1 MNLLMLILSV
11 VMTWTVE
18 SKNSVSGEG
27 TYPAT
32 MTATYSCSYQKGTV
46 RAKDT
51 ATISFA
57 NMGGMTIEQI
67 EVYVRSNK
75 SAGSGI
81 ITVDLNGSSVA
92 TKEGSLKD
100 WVGLYDNS
108 NYHSLPLL
116 QTSISDVHELSVSLV
131 GTVNSLYIEKYVI
144 QYTPASVKSVT
155 LMKGNAEYTTLTEKS
170 AGAGVILPDMA
181 DEGNWKFAAWSRNHF
196 YQISTMPDS
205 WILPGRFYPVEKDT
219 LWAVYAYDMPY
230 KEAFATT
237 LSDGLYLYADTTRMI
252 AMSGAVSDGITENA
266 AVNISDPSQVYDIT
280 FDETSETAIIYH
292 PATNTYIGY
301 NGLSL
306 ADEASLWKV
315 YHSGATTAFYMQS
328 GNKTYILWPDYIKQI
343 YVNEIN
349 EFIPCAALVKAD
361 NLSSAPTVLI
371 SAEPL
376 MEEPVFTCHP
386 ENGMGIENAI
396 SPQQKEYNLPIG
408 NYRLIIRNGQKFMQI
423 Q

>member
-11 VMTWTVE
+11 VMTWTVD

-27 TYPAT
+27 TYPAL
-32 MTATYSCSYQKGTV
+32 MDVSYSCSYQKGTV
-46 RAKDT
+46 RANDE
-51 ATISFA
+51 ATITFS

-67 EVYVRSNK
+67 EVYLKSNK
-75 SAGSGI
+75 LAGSGI
-81 ITVDLNGSSVA
+81 FYVGVNGDIVV
-92 TKEGSLKD
+92 TKDGSLLD
-100 WVGLYDNS
+100 WLGFYDN
-108 NYHSLPLL
+108 NHYHSFSLL
-116 QTSISDVHELSVSLV
+116 QTPIRDVHELSISLE

-155 LMKGNAEYTTLTEKS
+155 LMKGNTEYTTLTEKS

-237 LSDGLYLYADTTRMI
+237 LSDGLYIYADTTRMI
-252 AMSGAVSDGITENA
+252 AMSGAVSNGITENA

-280 FDETSETAIIYH
+280 FDEISETAIIYH
-292 PATNTYIGY
+292 PATNSYIGY

-306 ADEASLWKV
+306 ANEASLWKV

-328 GNKTYILWPDYIKQI
+328 DNKTYILWPDYLKRISI
-343 YVNEIN
+343 DEH
-349 EFIPCAALVKAD
+349 IPCAALVRTD
-361 NLSSAPTVLI
+361 NLSSSPTVLI

-386 ENGMGIENAI
+386 ENGMRIENAI